1 MTLKKYEGFS
11 DIFANLFHEISNLEA
26 KSIITEEFKDISNNE
41 MHVIDA
47 IGLSVDNTMSAVA
60 KKLGITAGSLTTSI
74 NHLVNKKYVFRER
87 GELDRRK
94 VYISLSEKGQK
105 AFTHHINFHKKL
117 TEAVVSSLD
126 QEEIQV
132 LQKSFNDLLTFF
144 KSYTG
149 TGRKSKEL

>member
-1 MTLKKYEGFS
+1 MTIKKYEGFS
-11 DIFANLFHEISNLEA
+11 DIFANLFHEISKFEA
-26 KSIITEEFKDISNNE
+26 KLIITEEFKDITKNE
-41 MHVIDA
+41 MHVIAA

-87 GELDRRK
+87 GKVDRRK

-105 AFTHHINFHKKL
+105 AFKHHINFHKKL
-117 TEAVVSSLD
+117 TEAVVSSLN

-132 LQKSFNDLLTFF
+132 LQKSFNDLFAFF

-149 TGRKSKEL
+149 TGKKNKEM